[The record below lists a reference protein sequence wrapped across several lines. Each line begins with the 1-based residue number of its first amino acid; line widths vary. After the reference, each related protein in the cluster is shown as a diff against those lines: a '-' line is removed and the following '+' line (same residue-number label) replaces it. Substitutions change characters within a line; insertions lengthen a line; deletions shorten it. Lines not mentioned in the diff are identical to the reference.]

1 MKNELGSQRVAI
13 ITGGS
18 RGLGEALALQLR
30 DEGYRIVEFSR
41 TAPHSF
47 SYQLDLSD
55 SSKVEER
62 VRSALS
68 SIDPT
73 CCSELVIVNNA
84 GTLAPIG
91 PAWLKPTNE
100 VAANISINFSSA
112 IIVLN
117 QIISHFRKAPYRK
130 VIVNVSSG
138 AALKGYAGWS
148 LYCASKAGME
158 GFIRALA
165 VEERLQEH
173 PFLAIS
179 VDPGV
184 IDTEMQA
191 SIRAASVTDFPDVER
206 FIRRKNEGGLS
217 SPPSVAGA
225 ILRIVSSPEL
235 VPGQRYEAVGTR

>member
-1 MKNELGSQRVAI
+1 M
-13 ITGGS
+13 
-18 RGLGEALALQLR
+18 
-30 DEGYRIVEFSR
+30 
-41 TAPHSF
+41 
-47 SYQLDLSD
+47 
-55 SSKVEER
+55 
-62 VRSALS
+62 
-68 SIDPT
+68 
-73 CCSELVIVNNA
+73 
-84 GTLAPIG
+84 
-91 PAWLKPTNE
+91 
-100 VAANISINFSSA
+100 
-112 IIVLN
+112 
-117 QIISHFRKAPYRK
+117 
-130 VIVNVSSG
+130 NVSSG

-165 VEERLQEH
+165 AEERHQEY

-217 SPPSVAGA
+217 SPGSVAGA

-235 VPGQRYEAVGTR
+235 VAGQRYEAIGTG